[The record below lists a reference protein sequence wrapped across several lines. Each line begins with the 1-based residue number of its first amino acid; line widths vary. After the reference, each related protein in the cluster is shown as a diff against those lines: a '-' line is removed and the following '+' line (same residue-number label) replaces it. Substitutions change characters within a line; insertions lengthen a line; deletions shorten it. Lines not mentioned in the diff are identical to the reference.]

1 MQLTP
6 RNDYVLIER
15 TTAKKEVKKGSIII
29 ADDTT
34 VIINTV
40 KAIASSVADLAVDD
54 IVILKQYRD
63 ELAVDKKFGENLFL
77 IKESDIIAVE
87 HK

>member
-6 RNDYVLIER
+6 RNDYVLVER
-15 TTAKKEVKKGSIII
+15 TTTKKEVKKGSIII
-29 ADDTT
+29 ANDTT
-34 VIINTV
+34 VITDTV
-40 KAIASSVADLAVDD
+40 KAIGGSVADLAVDD
-54 IVILKQYRD
+54 VVILKQYRD

>member
-15 TTAKKEVKKGSIII
+15 TTTKKEVKKGSIII